1 MPFSIQKRF
10 PLRNNLLT
18 TLRKWKL
25 IFKVCNISKM
35 CLIKYLKSTCFVRG
49 DGFSILC
56 KLTDVNLIGPHEE
69 ILPCMS
75 DYLNDVD
82 EEGKARESV
91 VTTHGHTVTHL
102 ARLQTQGV
110 QLQSWWSKPSL
121 LCLRLNQKKLCL
133 CVAPHPK
140 QDRCC

>member
-1 MPFSIQKRF
+1 MRD
-10 PLRNNLLT
+10 
-18 TLRKWKL
+18 
-25 IFKVCNISKM
+25 
-35 CLIKYLKSTCFVRG
+35 

-69 ILPCMS
+69 ILPCTS
-75 DYLNDVD
+75 DYLNVVD

-91 VTTHGHTVTHL
+91 VTTHGHTVTDL

-121 LCLRLNQKKLCL
+121 LCLRLNQKKTLPVCGTTSQTGSML
-133 CVAPHPK
+133 LSVLTHPSRK
-140 QDRCC
+140 ISDLRMEWKDLAQHILEIPLIEK